1 MRCPI
6 CGRDLKDEA
15 ELMSCIT
22 AHMQQEVAKQ
32 AREMQKVY
40 LMMMASQ
47 LTMACVTTRS
57 TPRDVV
63 TTFGEVYELI
73 ETLVGKT
80 NVNAEIEEWL
90 KKRRPEDLGE
100 S

>member
-6 CGRDLKDEA
+6 CGKDLRDEA
-15 ELMSCIT
+15 ELMSCLT

-47 LTMACVTTRS
+47 LTMACVSTRS

-63 TTFGEVYELI
+63 TTFGEVYELM
-73 ETLVGKT
+73 ESLVGKS
-80 NVNAEIEEWL
+80 NVSAEIEEWL
-90 KKRRPEDLGE
+90 KRRRAQGLDEI
-100 S
+100 

>member
-6 CGRDLKDEA
+6 CGREVTDEA
-15 ELMSCIT
+15 ELMACLT
-22 AHMQQEVAKQ
+22 NHMQQEASKQ

-47 LTMACVTTRS
+47 LTMACVSTRS
-57 TPRDVV
+57 TPQDVV
-63 TTFGEVYELI
+63 GTFGQVYELM
-73 ETLVGKT
+73 ETLVGKSD
-80 NVNAEIEEWL
+80 VHAEIEEWL
-90 KKRRPEDLGE
+90 KKRNPSDSEE